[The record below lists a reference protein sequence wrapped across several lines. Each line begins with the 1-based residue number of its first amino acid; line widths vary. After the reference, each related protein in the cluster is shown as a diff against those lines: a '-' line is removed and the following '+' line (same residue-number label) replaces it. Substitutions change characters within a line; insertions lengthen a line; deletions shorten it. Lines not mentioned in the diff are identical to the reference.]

1 MRTRLRCNRSR
12 HRSRFWRWLRNL
24 LKDRTAFLD
33 RLVRA
38 HHHGEGANHE
48 HDRAPGGS
56 FGENVCRTARAESRL
71 TARAAKSARKV
82 CGFAALQQHHNH
94 KNKAVQNKE
103 GFQDPGAAPG
113 EAEANPDDRES
124 DGQRDGPFHPRRH
137 FYLLT
142 NGPKYF
148 GTDSSNLSRRQL
160 PGSFDDGRKR
170 FCVETRS
177 AHQRTVQFFLRHQS
191 ANIVRLHA
199 ATVENAQIG
208 GMSGGEFLRRALAK
222 KSVNIGG
229 HFRCSGAARP
239 NGPYWLV
246 SYQHTRELLRGQR
259 AQAAEELPLANLMS
273 LTEFTL
279 DQGFADTNDG
289 NESRGESCFGFLSHG
304 LVGFAKKLPALGVA
318 DDDVPAAGFDKHIG
332 GDFAGEGPL
341 FFPVDILR
349 GDGDV
354 RVFGGFN
361 SGGKCCERRSDDN
374 VAMLRARDERSKRR
388 EERVRFRLRLE
399 HFPVA
404 GNHVTTRHGVL
415 HPKLLKVS
423 IH

>member
-142 NGPKYF
+142 NPKYF
-148 GTDSSNLSRRQL
+148 GTDSSNLSRRQFVACYREASTMVASDFASRL
-160 PGSFDDGRKR
+160 A
-170 FCVETRS
+170 RS
-177 AHQRTVQFFLRHQS
+177 E
-191 ANIVRLHA
+191 
-199 ATVENAQIG
+199 ENT
-208 GMSGGEFLRRALAK
+208 S
-222 KSVNIGG
+222 
-229 HFRCSGAARP
+229 
-239 NGPYWLV
+239 
-246 SYQHTRELLRGQR
+246 ELQ
-259 AQAAEELPLANLMS
+259 S
-273 LTEFTL
+273 LT
-279 DQGFADTNDG
+279 N
-289 NESRGESCFGFLSHG
+289 
-304 LVGFAKKLPALGVA
+304 LV
-318 DDDVPAAGFDKHIG
+318 
-332 GDFAGEGPL
+332 
-341 FFPVDILR
+341 
-349 GDGDV
+349 
-354 RVFGGFN
+354 
-361 SGGKCCERRSDDN
+361 C
-374 VAMLRARDERSKRR
+374 
-388 EERVRFRLRLE
+388 RLL
-399 HFPVA
+399 
-404 GNHVTTRHGVL
+404 
-415 HPKLLKVS
+415 
-423 IH
+423 